1 MPQHCICNNR
11 LVNAA
16 LDDEN
21 TGKQDCSGH
30 RWRIEVR
37 LPTTTG
43 IFLFATTFR
52 PPRAV
57 YEVDTSNLIFVV

>member
-11 LVNAA
+11 LVNATLGNEDA
-16 LDDEN
+16 
-21 TGKQDCSGH
+21 GKQDCSGH
-30 RWRIEVR
+30 RWTNEVR
-37 LPTTTG
+37 LPTATG

-52 PPRAV
+52 PPRAL